1 MKKILLGLCSV
12 LCLSLVLSGCAK
24 HTKLPSDE
32 EIVEEMSIYLENTVY
47 QDASL
52 YPSENDFIK
61 ANFGL
66 TQEDVADVVL
76 YMGQPNQNTTFFSII
91 TKTENADSEL
101 ILEKLEAK
109 MQGLI
114 ETAEIGYIQGY
125 TEYSIIEKDNKVFA
139 LMHEDVNSFMKMK
152 EYINGL

>member
-12 LCLSLVLSGCAK
+12 LCLSLVMGGCSK
-24 HTKLPSDE
+24 HPELPSDE

-52 YPSENDFIK
+52 YPSQNDFLS

-76 YMGQPNQNTTFFSII
+76 YMGQPNQSTTFFLIL
-91 TKTENADSEL
+91 TKTEKADSEL
-101 ILEKLEAK
+101 ILEKLETK
-109 MQGLI
+109 MQGLVK
-114 ETAEIGYIQGY
+114 TAEMGYIQGY
-125 TEYSIIEKDNKVFA
+125 TDYSIIEKDNKVFA
-139 LMHEDVNSFMKMK
+139 IMHEEADSFMKMQ
-152 EYINGL
+152 EYINSL